1 MVYIFV
7 CESFG
12 ARVVL
17 CDDTDIWTN
26 WIFNYAISFFEA
38 KEEKSET
45 YAVNKTKCFLV
56 YKGKTHFILNGS
68 FLFECVSD
76 LDCIIKKNRFYK
88 NESPRLRF

>member
-1 MVYIFV
+1 MVYLFV

-17 CDDTDIWTN
+17 CDDANIWTN

-45 YAVNKTKCFLV
+45 YAVKKTKCFLV
-56 YKGKTHFILNGS
+56 YKRKTHFILNGS
-68 FLFECVSD
+68 FLFDCVSD
-76 LDCIIKKNRFYK
+76 LDCIIKKDRFYK
-88 NESPRLRF
+88 NESPRLRV

>member
-1 MVYIFV
+1 MVYLFV

-17 CDDTDIWTN
+17 CDDANIWTN

-38 KEEKSET
+38 KEEKSEA
-45 YAVNKTKCFLV
+45 YAVKKTKCFLV
-56 YKGKTHFILNGS
+56 YKSKTHFILNGS
-68 FLFECVSD
+68 FLFDCVSD
-76 LDCIIKKNRFYK
+76 LDRIIKKDRFYK